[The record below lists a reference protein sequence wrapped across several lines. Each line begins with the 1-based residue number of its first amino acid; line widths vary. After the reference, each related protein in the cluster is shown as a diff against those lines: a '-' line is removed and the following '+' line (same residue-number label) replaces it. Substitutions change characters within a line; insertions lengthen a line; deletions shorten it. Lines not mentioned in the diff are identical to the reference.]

1 MNHTAIYSDR
11 KFYVRENQF
20 DEERNCKE
28 GRKKGRQ
35 KKGASQ
41 KEEVS

>member
-20 DEERNCKE
+20 NEERNCKK
-28 GRKKGRQ
+28 GCKKGRQ

-41 KEEVS
+41 KEEVG